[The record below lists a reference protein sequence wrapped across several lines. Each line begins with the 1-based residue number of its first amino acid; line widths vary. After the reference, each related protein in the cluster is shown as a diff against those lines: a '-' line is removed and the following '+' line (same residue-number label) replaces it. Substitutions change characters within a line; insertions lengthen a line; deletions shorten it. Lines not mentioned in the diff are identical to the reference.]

1 MTLATTTVTVLRG
14 TGTDGYGD
22 EVDLDTTVYTRVPAS
37 ILEASSN
44 RRRPV
49 EGRTDNAK
57 TYVCR
62 IFNRSVELRRDDR
75 LRDER
80 TGATYTIDDIPTPT
94 SNVGLNSVRANLRR
108 VT

>member
-1 MTLATTTVTVLRG
+1 MTLANTTITVLRG

-22 EVDLDTTVYTRVPAS
+22 PVDLDATVYSRIPAS
-37 ILEASSN
+37 ILEATSN

-57 TYVCR
+57 TQICR
-62 IFNRSVELRRDDR
+62 IFRPTIELRRDDR
-75 LRDER
+75 IRDDR
-80 TGATYTIDDIPTPT
+80 SGAVYTVDDEPGQRN
-94 SNVGLNSVRANLRR
+94 NVGLNSVRVNLRR